1 MSDDLPNGW
10 AYTRLA
16 DLAADEPRA
25 ITDGPFGSNL
35 KTAHY
40 TDSGPRVIRLQ
51 NIGDG
56 VFKREDAHISSEHYE
71 SLLGHSVQVGDLVIA
86 SLGESLPRACLV
98 PSWVP
103 PAIVKA
109 DCIRVRLH
117 PEISAEYVNFALQR
131 PALRHETAT
140 KIKGVGRPRLGLK
153 GIRELKIPMAPV
165 AEQRRVVATIE
176 EHFSR
181 LEALTAAVE
190 AAQRRLDALLISVL
204 RETCTGTWP
213 ESALSELIVS
223 LRNGVFVSR
232 PSVEPPGTPIYRIS
246 AVRPLNLHVSD
257 IRYAHPAPDNADS
270 HTVDAGDLL
279 FTRYSGNPQ
288 YVGAAAVVPS
298 EGAGV
303 LHPDK
308 LIRVVADEEKVLP
321 EWIAAYVAAGKGR
334 REIERRLKTTAGQV
348 GISGSQL
355 KTVPI
360 AVPPLSYQEE
370 AAAKIG
376 LMLSEQEQIRQQ
388 LADLAMKGQALRRSI
403 LADAFSGRLVPQDP
417 TDEPASA
424 LLERIA
430 SSREGCISDGAQTA
444 ER

>member
-1 MSDDLPNGW
+1 MTGDLPSGW
-10 AYTRLA
+10 AYSRLT

-40 TDSGPRVIRLQ
+40 TDAGPRVIRLQ

-56 VFKREDAHISSEHYE
+56 VFKREDAHISREHYE
-71 SLLGHSVQVGDLVIA
+71 SLIRHSVQEGDLVVA
-86 SLGESLPRACLV
+86 SLGETLPRACLV

-117 PEISAEYVNFALQR
+117 SEISAAYVNYALQR

-153 GIRELKIPMAPV
+153 GIRELEIPVAPMA
-165 AEQRRVVATIE
+165 EQDRIVVAIE

-181 LEALTAAVE
+181 LDAVHSAVE
-190 AAQRRLDALLISVL
+190 AAQQKIEAFLLSIL
-204 RETCTGTWP
+204 RETCAGSWP
-213 ESALSELIVS
+213 ESALSELTVS
-223 LRNGVFVSR
+223 LKNGVFVSR
-232 PSVEPPGTPIYRIS
+232 PSVEPPGKPIYRIS
-246 AVRPLNLHVSD
+246 AVRPLTLRVSD
-257 IRYAHPAPDNADS
+257 IRYAHPVPDKADS
-270 HTVDAGDLL
+270 YAVDAGDVL

-288 YVGAAAVVPS
+288 FVGAAAVVPP
-298 EGAGV
+298 EGAGI

-308 LIRVVADEEKVLP
+308 LIRVVADEERVLP
-321 EWIAAYVAAGKGR
+321 EWIAAYVSAGRGR
-334 REIERRLKTTAGQV
+334 SEIEKRLKTTAGQV

-370 AAAKIG
+370 AAEKIG
-376 LMLSEQEQIRQQ
+376 LVLGEQERNRQQ
-388 LADLAMKGQALRRSI
+388 LAELAMKGQALRRSI

-417 TDEPASA
+417 NDELASA

-430 SSREGCISDGAQTA
+430 AIRSARTD
-444 ER
+444 